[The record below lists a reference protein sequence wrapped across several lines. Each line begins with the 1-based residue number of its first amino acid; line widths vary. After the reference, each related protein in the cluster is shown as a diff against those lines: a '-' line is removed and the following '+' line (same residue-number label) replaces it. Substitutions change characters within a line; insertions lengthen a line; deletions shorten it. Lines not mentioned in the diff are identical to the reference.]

1 MLTSDFGNT
10 VIRNWKLGGKL
21 NNFVAIKF
29 IERLTAA
36 HCTHMLLWLQSGW
49 GKRFGPDEEWSLAA
63 ENGENDPQYDD
74 YAAPPSGGD
83 FDDLMDEEK
92 RAWRALNSGWGK
104 RAANHDWSSFR
115 GILLFISTVRLL
127 TTYFYYSRI
136 LGQARPGVEQPE
148 RLMGKT
154 QHSRQDIIVNK

>member
-1 MLTSDFGNT
+1 
-10 VIRNWKLGGKL
+10 
-21 NNFVAIKF
+21 
-29 IERLTAA
+29 
-36 HCTHMLLWLQSGW
+36 MLLWLQSGW

-63 ENGENDPQYDD
+63 ENGETDPQYDD

-115 GILLFISTVRLL
+115 GILQFITSLL
-127 TTYFYYSRI
+127 MIKNIYFYALGSWGKRDPAWNNLKGLWGKRSIQDRI
-136 LGQARPGVEQPE
+136 
-148 RLMGKT
+148 
-154 QHSRQDIIVNK
+154 SS